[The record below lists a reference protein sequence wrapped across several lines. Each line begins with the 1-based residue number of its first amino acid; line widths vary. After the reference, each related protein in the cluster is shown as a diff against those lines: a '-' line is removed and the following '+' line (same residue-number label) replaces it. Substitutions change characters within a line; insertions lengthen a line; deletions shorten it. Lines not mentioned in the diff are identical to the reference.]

1 MHVHTQAHGHTHVH
15 QHVQL
20 YGVVESRR
28 EGVLAVWPGFKIT
41 FVTKRCKSADVL

>member
-1 MHVHTQAHGHTHVH
+1 MHVHTQAHGHT
-15 QHVQL
+15 HVQL